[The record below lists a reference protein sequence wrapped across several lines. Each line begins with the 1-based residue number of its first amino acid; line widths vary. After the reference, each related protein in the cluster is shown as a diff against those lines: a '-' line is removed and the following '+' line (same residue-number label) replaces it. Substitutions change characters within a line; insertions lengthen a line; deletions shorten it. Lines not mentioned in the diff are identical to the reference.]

1 MFDRVCCCWKR
12 NQEMYFPAESAEFSS
27 LVGDESAEFFDSKSH
42 VRIRHVKQ
50 EDKRIF
56 SASLGGHV
64 TKREEAK
71 KSN

>member
-12 NQEMYFPAESAEFSS
+12 HQEMYFPAESTEFSS
-27 LVGDESAEFFDSKSH
+27 LVGDESAEFFDSKREPS
-42 VRIRHVKQ
+42 IRHVKY
-50 EDKRIF
+50 EDKSVC